1 MQKICAQSAT
11 GINGYMVKALNRL
24 SFNRCRVFFKDML
37 LLLVLISLMNGS
49 ANEFC
54 TAALGGYQ
62 RPAPFAGCGT
72 WQEDYMSLH
81 EQTLSGERPPRYL
94 VSVAVEAGLAD
105 RVIGI
110 ISEFYFALLTGRAFQ
125 ISSAHQKLPTFEAAF
140 DAPHVNWTR
149 PTDAEV
155 LIDHL
160 RYTYKG
166 IRGYTV
172 SIVVSSRCLQL

>member
-1 MQKICAQSAT
+1 LP
-11 GINGYMVKALNRL
+11 VALF
-24 SFNRCRVFFKDML
+24 SQITIML
-37 LLLVLISLMNGS
+37 LLLLLVISLINGS
-49 ANEFC
+49 AKEFC
-54 TAALGGYQ
+54 SAASHGVQ
-62 RPAPFAGCGT
+62 RPAAFQGCGN
-72 WQEDYMSLH
+72 WQEDYMRLH
-81 EQTLSGERPPRYL
+81 QQMLAGERPPRYL
-94 VSVAVEAGLAD
+94 VSIAVEAGLAD

-149 PTDAEV
+149 PIDAEV

-160 RYTYKG
+160 RYTFKG

-172 SIVVSSRCLQL
+172 SAISLVVSNRCLRL

>member
-1 MQKICAQSAT
+1 MLSHPFCCRHKKKAQFWPLLRKEMLLQLA
-11 GINGYMVKALNRL
+11 
-24 SFNRCRVFFKDML
+24 L
-37 LLLVLISLMNGS
+37 LLLISLVNGS
-49 ANEFC
+49 TDDLC
-54 TAALGGYQ
+54 SAAPVVYQ
-62 RPAPFAGCGT
+62 RPAAFEGCGT
-72 WQEDYMSLH
+72 WQEDYMRLH
-81 EQTLSGERPPRYL
+81 QQTLAGELPPRYL

-105 RVIGI
+105 RLIGI

-149 PTDAEV
+149 PDTDVEV

-166 IRGYTV
+166 VRGYTV
-172 SIVVSSRCLQL
+172 SCRACHQW